1 MGGARVNELKEG
13 SRDRLGGSMTTT
25 LLTVILLMPAAVLR
39 DPIPSS
45 WDSGEAS
52 LGLQE
57 ALLIIGIVIL
67 LVLLAGWVIWKVRWP
82 PRKRSE

>member
-1 MGGARVNELKEG
+1 MFKEG
-13 SRDRLGGSMTTT
+13 SRGLLFGRFVTTAP
-25 LLTVILLMPAAVLR
+25 LTVILLVLPAMLR

-52 LGLQE
+52 LGLPE
-57 ALLIIGIVIL
+57 ALQLIGIVIL
-67 LVLLAGWVIWKVRWP
+67 LLLLAGWVIWKVRWS